1 MERPTF
7 YIRLLIATVAAVG
20 STIFDLIYTR
30 FSMSAEVMRLHL
42 RRVDFP
48 AVTTFV
54 GYQGW
59 YALAIPAGLLCLGVL
74 AIHRWKSKTAFELA
88 VGCLWLFA
96 LFWLGCGL
104 LVCLLPECQ

>member
-30 FSMSAEVMRLHL
+30 FSMRAEVMRLHL
-42 RRVDFP
+42 RRMDFP

-54 GYQGW
+54 AYQGW
-59 YALAIPAGLLCLGVL
+59 YALVIPAGLLCLGVL
-74 AIHRWKSKTAFELA
+74 AIHVWKSKATFELA
-88 VGCLWLFA
+88 AGGLWLFA